1 MKHDKTL
8 KLIEWYL
15 ETNPSLND
23 LENEIEYHK
32 IDMSTNDFINFAK
45 TGKYI
50 IKLPIPEYLKV
61 FLNREVKKW
70 IYKIT

>member
-1 MKHDKTL
+1 MKYDKTFKKHNKTL
-8 KLIEWYL
+8 KLIEWYF

-50 IKLPIPEYLKV
+50 ASGQKTHMG
-61 FLNREVKKW
+61 F
-70 IYKIT
+70 

>member
-32 IDMSTNDFINFAK
+32 IDMSTNDFINFVK

-50 IKLPIPEYLKV
+50 IKFLTNSRIKV
-61 FLNREVKKW
+61 FLNREVKK
-70 IYKIT
+70 